1 MNYNFNKMKK
11 SLLLILLISAG
22 TYVFGQINIS
32 PSNIDTMV
40 DASIFDVD
48 LHSDVT
54 LLGGGSIEVEWT
66 RTIVDLP
73 KGWATYVCTGDN
85 CYPPTEE
92 KGSFNLSGSKASP
105 LEVHFNMNN
114 IPGCATVEIKISE
127 KGNPSNFFIATY
139 KICAKMVAT
148 SYVNPELIRI
158 YPNPTT
164 EYFKIQNNNGVSKV
178 ILNNLLGRAVK
189 VYNGSSD
196 IFDVTD
202 LPTGMY
208 IIQLQDNKGKNIK
221 TSRLSVRKP

>member
-1 MNYNFNKMKK
+1 MKK
-11 SLLLILLISAG
+11 NLLLILLITAG

-32 PSNIDTMV
+32 PSNVDTMV
-40 DASIFDVD
+40 DVSIFDLD
-48 LHSDVT
+48 LHSDAT
-54 LLGGGSIEVEWT
+54 LTNGGSMDVEWS
-66 RTIVDLP
+66 RTIVELP
-73 KGWATYVCTGDN
+73 KGWATYVCTGIN

-92 KGSFNLSGSKASP
+92 KGTFTLSGSKASP

-114 IPGCATVEIKISE
+114 IPGYAIVEIKISE
-127 KGNPSNFFIATY
+127 KANPNNSYTATY
-139 KICAKMVAT
+139 KVNAKGVAT
-148 SYVNPELIRI
+148 SSVNAELIRI

-178 ILNNLLGRAVK
+178 ILNNLLGRTVK
-189 VYNGSSD
+189 AYSGTSD
-196 IFDVTD
+196 TYDVTD

>member
-1 MNYNFNKMKK
+1 MKK
-11 SLLLILLISAG
+11 SLLLFLLIFAG

-32 PSNIDTMV
+32 PSNIDTTV
-40 DASIFDVD
+40 DVSIFDLD
-48 LHSDVT
+48 LHSDVN
-54 LLGGGSIEVEWT
+54 LIAGGSMDVEWS
-66 RTIVDLP
+66 RTIVELP
-73 KGWATYVCTGDN
+73 KGWTTYVCTGVN

-92 KGSFNLSGSKASP
+92 NGSFNLSGSKASP

-114 IPGCATVEIKISE
+114 IPGYAIVEIKISE
-127 KGNPSNFFIATY
+127 KANPSNSFTATY
-139 KICAKMVAT
+139 KVNSKPVAT
-148 SYVNPELIRI
+148 NSVNAELIRI

-164 EYFKIQNNNGVSKV
+164 EYFKIQNNYGISKV

-196 IFDVTD
+196 IYDVTD

-208 IIQLQDNKGKNIK
+208 IIQLQDNKGRNIK